1 MGQDYLRDSPFF
13 RDGEI
18 QIRFLYQYVEPDRQR
33 PQQWIDRLREQAAKA
48 PDEVKQL
55 CRPEIFDSLTSDDTV
70 TAEEAL
76 VLLTYSSKSGRY
88 QKAIEKI
95 EEHTQTCLPV
105 KAYRSKFEDAFY
117 TQLTEILHE
126 IYLSDGAC
134 TITPQKVIG
143 RYRVDIHIKLVTD
156 KLYEYVIEFD
166 EAAHD
171 KKAYYQRNDPERD
184 RWFKKYHPEI
194 TYFRVKHSESDIWLD
209 AVRQTE
215 ELCSLSTFY
224 AKCIR
229 HAVESR
235 SPSRLRITSAS
246 SRNAYDISHNPYAFL
261 LLCPKQRM
269 KEIKG
274 ILNRLQIEYSGERSI
289 SISQSTL
296 NRRCRS

>member
-1 MGQDYLRDSPFF
+1 MRQGYLRYLPNF
-13 RDGEI
+13 RDGKI
-18 QIRFLYQYVEPDRQR
+18 KIRDLYQYVEPDRQR
-33 PQQWIDRLREQAAKA
+33 PQQWINRLREQAAKA

-76 VLLTYSSKSGRY
+76 VLLTYSTQNGRY

-105 KAYRSKFEDAFY
+105 NAYRSKFEDAFY
-117 TQLTEILHE
+117 AQLTEILHE
-126 IYLSDGAC
+126 FYSNEGTC

-143 RYRVDIHIKLVTD
+143 RYRTDIHIKLVTD
-156 KLYEYVIEFD
+156 KRYEYVIEFD
-166 EAAHD
+166 EAAHE
-171 KKAYYQRNDPERD
+171 KKAYYQLNDPKRD
-184 RWFKKYHPEI
+184 RWFKQNHPEI
-194 TYFRVKHSESDIWLD
+194 TYFRVKYSESVIWLN
-209 AVRQTE
+209 AVRQTQE
-215 ELCSLSTFY
+215 ICSLSTFY

-229 HAVESR
+229 HAVESH
-235 SPSRLRITSAS
+235 SASRLRITSKS
-246 SRNAYDISHNPYAFL
+246 SKRAYDINQNPYAFL
-261 LLCPKQRM
+261 LQHPQQYM

-274 ILNRLQIEYSGERSI
+274 ILNRLQIEYSGGRSI

>member
-1 MGQDYLRDSPFF
+1 MGQDYLRDSPIFH
-13 RDGEI
+13 DGKI
-18 QIRFLYQYVEPDRQR
+18 KVRYLYQYVEPDRQR
-33 PQQWIDRLREQAAKA
+33 PQQWIDRLREQATKA
-48 PDEVKQL
+48 PDEIKQL
-55 CRPEIFDSLTSDDTV
+55 CRPEIFDRLTSNEAV
-70 TAEEAL
+70 TAVEAL

-95 EEHTQTCLPV
+95 EEHTKT
-105 KAYRSKFEDAFY
+105 
-117 TQLTEILHE
+117 
-126 IYLSDGAC
+126 
-134 TITPQKVIG
+134 
-143 RYRVDIHIKLVTD
+143 
-156 KLYEYVIEFD
+156 
-166 EAAHD
+166 
-171 KKAYYQRNDPERD
+171 YYQRNDPKRD
-184 RWFKKYHPEI
+184 RWFKQHHPEI
-194 TYFRVKHSESDIWLD
+194 TYFRVKHSESDIWLN
-209 AVRQTE
+209 ALSQTK

-274 ILNRLQIEYSGERSI
+274 ILNRLQIEYSGEKSI

-296 NRRCRS
+296 NRRCLS